1 MKDAIQV
8 SIRDLR
14 LKFPEIRRQIEEY
27 GEVVITDNGVPSYL
41 LKSIAKT
48 RRKEPTPVDYWARLV
63 AQQPNEMSSEDSQ
76 ALLDENRGDR

>member
-41 LKSIAKT
+41 LKSIAKK

-63 AQQPNEMSSEDSQ
+63 AQQPNEMSREDSQ